1 MRIMRSHY
9 IGIQHVITER
19 HKYENNRK
27 QFNIYNQIDQ
37 TLAPNIV
44 DNMNLIA
51 FLKKSKLYNLI

>member
-37 TLAPNIV
+37 TLAPSIV

-51 FLKKSKLYNLI
+51 FLK